1 MTQRAASCTVC
12 VGFFVYTF
20 INRPNTN
27 HIDYVR
33 FFESDPAT
41 GDRKNKAVSGKIGTT
56 ERNEKKPISAQSG
69 PLSCTKFFNDQDSS
83 TDIRL
88 YFVSNGFIR
97 EAKLTDVNRDSDL
110 NGGWVVPE
118 GESDDKLS
126 IMNQGFNDRAV
137 DQTSY
142 LSSGKTAPAKESEE
156 PPAPYVV
163 FQASGEPEVIKYAK
177 ASGTGDDTRWT
188 NGRLPAKLVSARSG

>member
-20 INRPNTN
+20 INRPNTD

-41 GDRKNKAVSGKIGTT
+41 GDRKNKAVSGKIGTKD
-56 ERNEKKPISAQSG
+56 RPISAQSG
-69 PLSCTKFFNDQDSS
+69 PLSCTKFWNEGDGS

-88 YFVSNGFIR
+88 YFVSNGVIR
-97 EAKLTDVNRDSDL
+97 EAKLADIAPDSDL
-110 NGGWVVPE
+110 KNGWVVPE
-118 GESDDKLS
+118 GRSDDKLS
-126 IMNQGFNDRAV
+126 IMTGLGFGARGV

-142 LSSGKTAPAKESEE
+142 LSTGRTVRDKESGE
-156 PPAPYVV
+156 PAAPYVV
-163 FQASGEPEVIKYAK
+163 FQASGEPEVINYARSWGK
-177 ASGTGDDTRWT
+177 GDDTRWV
-188 NGRLPAKLVSARSG
+188 NGTLPVKLVPAQAR